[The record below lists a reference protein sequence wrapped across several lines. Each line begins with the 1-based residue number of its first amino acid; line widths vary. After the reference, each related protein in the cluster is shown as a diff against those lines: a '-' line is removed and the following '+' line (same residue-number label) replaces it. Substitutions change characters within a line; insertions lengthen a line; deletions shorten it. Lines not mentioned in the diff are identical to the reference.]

1 MQIISGV
8 SQLRNGKSRGV
19 LLLDSKRETLK
30 DISRMLGNDLPL
42 NSASSPPFQS
52 QNSLSVNALVDALV
66 NPTSLSPS
74 QLQRIEERVAALE
87 AAVSLLSSPHADHH
101 PVDRPAVSHQPRYLP
116 LPPALLA
123 EPLVLRVSDE
133 PLLRH
138 LPDDPAVA
146 GLSSLPLPRR
156 RCTTTRRFSISSR
169 PTRRT

>member
-1 MQIISGV
+1 MRRPVAGFEK
-8 SQLRNGKSRGV
+8 R
-19 LLLDSKRETLK
+19 DSEGHQSHAGQRSSSEQCVFSSLP
-30 DISRMLGNDLPL
+30 IAELPL
-42 NSASSPPFQS
+42 LEA
-52 QNSLSVNALVDALV
+52 VNALVDALV

-87 AAVSLLSSPHADHH
+87 AAVSLLSPPHADHH
-101 PVDRPAVSHQPRYLP
+101 PVDRPAVSHQSRYLP